1 MIQWQLWGCTV
12 HDGET
17 DALLKRVRKL
27 AMGRED
33 FMRQMEEDYPRTKFK
48 FGMAVQVHDRKEIE
62 RLLRLR
68 DKERERLGS

>member
-1 MIQWQLWGCTV
+1 MIQWQLWGATV

-33 FMRQMEEDYPRTKFK
+33 FMRQMEEEYPNRK

-62 RLLRLR
+62 RLIRLR
-68 DKERERLGS
+68 DKERERLGT